1 MQVVLLKRRHLD
13 YALAGLLLLLPVVI
27 LRSSLREPTSQNGF
41 DRAVLRISSPLQ
53 AAASWGVGGAGGLF
67 TDYVWL
73 VDVEDENDELRAVN
87 LQLREELIQ
96 LRGAAAELEILEE
109 LVDLRRSTQAET
121 AAAHVIASSINSHFR
136 VNRVRIDRGDTQ
148 VEVGMPVISAQGLVG
163 RILHSYGS
171 HSDVLLISDPQS
183 AVDVVIEETGGRGLL
198 KGVASDDSYFC
209 EIEYLEQGKAVEV
222 GDKVMSSG
230 LGKHFPEGLLVGVIA
245 SVDSAR
251 HGLYQK
257 VTVKPAVD
265 FSSLDSVLVLLAPPP
280 PADPGRANDRQSK
293 AAHGVEPF

>member
-1 MQVVLLKRRHLD
+1 MLLKRRHLD
-13 YALAGLLLLLPVVI
+13 YVLAGLLLLLPAVI
-27 LRSSLREPTSQNGF
+27 LRSSLRDPEGQNGF

-53 AAASWGVGGAGGLF
+53 AAASWIVGGVGGLF
-67 TDYVWL
+67 SDYIWL
-73 VDVEDENDELRAVN
+73 VDVEDENDELRATN
-87 LQLREELIQ
+87 LRLREELGQ
-96 LRGAAAELEILEE
+96 LRGAAADLAILEE
-109 LVDLRRSTQAET
+109 LVDLKRNTQAES

-136 VNRVRIDRGDTQ
+136 VNRVRIDRGDAQ
-148 VEVGMPVISAQGLVG
+148 VEVGMPVISAEGLVG

-183 AVDVVIEETGGRGLL
+183 SVDVVIEETGGRGLL
-198 KGVASDDSYFC
+198 QGVASDDAYFC
-209 EIEYLEQGKAVEV
+209 EIEYLEQGKAVRV
-222 GDKVMSSG
+222 GDTVKTSG
-230 LGKHFPEGLLVGVIA
+230 LGKHFPEGLVVGVIA

-265 FSSLDSVLVLLAPPP
+265 FSSLDTVLVLLAPPP
-280 PADPGRANDRQSK
+280 PADPNRTQDRQSG

>member
-1 MQVVLLKRRHLD
+1 MLFKRRHLD
-13 YALAGLLLLLPVVI
+13 YALAGLLLLLPAII
-27 LRSSLREPTSQNGF
+27 LRSSLRDPASQNGF

-53 AAASWGVGGAGGLF
+53 AAASWVVGGIGDLF
-67 TDYVWL
+67 SDYVWL

-87 LQLREELIQ
+87 LRLREELGQ
-96 LRGAAAELEILEE
+96 LRGAAADLEVLEE
-109 LVDLRRSTQAET
+109 LVDLKRNTQAES
-121 AAAHVIASSINSHFR
+121 AAAHVIGSSINSHFR

-148 VEVGMPVISAQGLVG
+148 VEVGMPVISAEGLVG

-171 HSDVLLISDPQS
+171 HSDVLLVTDPQS
-183 AVDVVIEETGGRGLL
+183 SVDVVIEETGGRGLL
-198 KGVASDDSYFC
+198 KGLASDDSYSC
-209 EIEYLEQGKAVEV
+209 EIEYLEQGKAVRV
-222 GDKVMSSG
+222 GDLVKTSG

-257 VTVKPAVD
+257 VSVRPAVE
-265 FSSLDSVLVLLAPPP
+265 FSSLDTVLILLAPPP
-280 PADPGRANDRQSK
+280 PADPDRAQDRQSE